1 MRADGW
7 QEENGAQR
15 TDTPYHPNGFIVQ
28 LRVHSGR
35 PKFFMSP
42 LDFVVLIGSMVG
54 IAVYGIWRTRGH
66 RDLSAYL
73 KGDQNIGWATIGISV
88 MATQASA
95 ITFISTPGQGY
106 RDGLGFVQNY
116 FGMPLALILI
126 AAVFLPMYRR
136 LNVYTAYEFLGR
148 RFDAKTRL
156 LGAALFLLQRG
167 LAAGITIYAPAI
179 ILSTMLGW
187 RLDLTIILSGLLVV
201 IYTVIGGSEAVSL
214 TQKYQLAVIF
224 AGMVTAFIVL
234 LVKLPANLTDA
245 LTVAGGFKKLE
256 AVDFS
261 FDVKQRYTFWSGL
274 FGGLFL
280 SLSYFGT
287 DQSQVQ
293 RYISGASLRESR
305 LGLMFNAVLKI
316 PMQFF
321 ILLLGVMV
329 FVFYQFEQP
338 PVFFNEAAWKYAVK
352 HESGAQLHSLEQ
364 KFNAIHVEKEQ
375 LIHNWLDARHAGN
388 REAEAQARQQALA
401 ADDRSEAVRAE
412 AKTAL
417 AAADPGVKSNDA
429 DYVFITFILDYLPH
443 GVIGLL
449 VAAFFAAA
457 LSSKAAE
464 LNALG
469 STTTIDFYR
478 HVFKR
483 EASDAHYVAASKW
496 FTLLWGLVAIGFALF
511 ANLAENLI
519 QAVNIVGSVFYG
531 VVLALFLVAF
541 FIRRVGGTAIF
552 WAALAAQALVF
563 ILYFSLS
570 ISYLWYNFIGCA
582 ACVLFSLI
590 LQAVLGPNTGPAA
603 AELKS

>member
-1 MRADGW
+1 
-7 QEENGAQR
+7 
-15 TDTPYHPNGFIVQ
+15 
-28 LRVHSGR
+28 
-35 PKFFMSP
+35 MSP
-42 LDFVVLIGSMVG
+42 LDYFVLLGSMIG

-66 RDLSAYL
+66 RNLITYL
-73 KGDQNIGWATIGISV
+73 KGDQTTGWATIGLSV

-106 RDGLGFVQNY
+106 ASGLDFVQNY
-116 FGMPLALILI
+116 FGMPLALIII

-156 LGAALFLLQRG
+156 LGAGLFLLQRG

-179 ILSTMLGW
+179 ILSTVLGW
-187 RLDLTIILSGLLVV
+187 RLDLTIVLSGLLV
-201 IYTVIGGSEAVSL
+201 ILYTVAGGSDAVTH

-224 AGMVTAFIVL
+224 AGMVTALIVL
-234 LVKLPANLTDA
+234 LARLPAHLSLTDA
-245 LTVAGGFKKLE
+245 LTVAGGFKKLN

-261 FDVKQRYTFWSGL
+261 FDVKRRYTFWSGL
-274 FGGLFL
+274 LGGLFL

-321 ILLLGVMV
+321 ILLLGVLV
-329 FVFYQFEQP
+329 FVFYQFERP
-338 PVFFNEAAWKYAVK
+338 PVFFNEIAWQDAIK
-352 HESGAQLHSLEQ
+352 HDSNGQLHSLEQ
-364 KFNAIHVEKEQ
+364 KLEALHTQKQERIRA
-375 LIHNWLDARHAGN
+375 WLDAKHAGD
-388 REAEAQARQQALA
+388 RRAEAAARAEAVAAL
-401 ADDRSEAVRAE
+401 DRSESALAE

-417 AAADPGVKSNDA
+417 VAADPGAKSNDS
-429 DYVFITFILDYLPH
+429 DYVFITFVLDHLPH

-457 LSSKAAE
+457 LSSKSAE

-469 STTTIDFYR
+469 STTTVDFYR
-478 HVFKR
+478 HVLKR

-496 FTLLWGLVAIGFALF
+496 FTLFWGLVALAFALC

-541 FIRRVGGTAIF
+541 FLKRVGGTAVF
-552 WAALAAQALVF
+552 WAALVAETLVLV
-563 ILYFSLS
+563 LYFTQP

-582 ACVLFSLI
+582 ACVLLSLLI
-590 LQAVLGPNTGPAA
+590 QAAIGPNADAPRARPG
-603 AELKS
+603 L

>member
-1 MRADGW
+1 
-7 QEENGAQR
+7 
-15 TDTPYHPNGFIVQ
+15 
-28 LRVHSGR
+28 
-35 PKFFMSP
+35 MSP

-54 IAVYGIWRTRGH
+54 IAIYGMWRTRGH
-66 RDLSAYL
+66 RDLSVYL
-73 KGDQNIGWATIGISV
+73 KGDPNVRWVAIGISV

-95 ITFISTPGQGY
+95 ITFISTPGQGFQ
-106 RDGLGFVQNY
+106 DGLGFVQNY
-116 FGMPLALILI
+116 FGMPLALIII

-136 LNVYTAYEFLGR
+136 LNVYTAYEFLGH
-148 RFDAKTRL
+148 RFDTKTRL

-187 RLDLTIILSGLLVV
+187 RLDLTIVLSGMLVV
-201 IYTVIGGSEAVSL
+201 IYTVAGGSEAVTL

-224 AGMVTAFIVL
+224 GGMLTAFVVL
-234 LVKLPANLTDA
+234 LMRLPPGFSLTDA
-245 LTVAGGFKKLE
+245 LTVAGGFQKLQ

-261 FDVKQRYTFWSGL
+261 VDVNRRYTFWSGL
-274 FGGLFL
+274 LGGLFL

-305 LGLMFNAVLKI
+305 LGLMFNAVFKI

-321 ILLLGVMV
+321 ILLLGVLV
-329 FVFYQFEQP
+329 FVFYQFERP
-338 PVFFNEAAWKYAVK
+338 PVFFNEAAW
-352 HESGAQLHSLEQ
+352 HSGVQHDPGNQLHSLEQ
-364 KFNAIHVEKEQ
+364 RFAANHAEKER
-375 LIHNWLDARHAGN
+375 LIHTWLDAKHAGDHKA
-388 REAEAQARQQALA
+388 EAEAHAQAQAAL
-401 ADDRSEAVRAE
+401 DRSDALRAE
-412 AKTAL
+412 AKTTLL
-417 AAADPGVKSNDA
+417 AVNPRATANDA
-429 DYVFITFILDYLPH
+429 DYVFITFVLDHLPH

-469 STTTIDFYR
+469 STTTVDFYR
-478 HVFKR
+478 HMVKR
-483 EASDAHYVAASKW
+483 EATDAHYVAASKW

-519 QAVNIVGSVFYG
+519 QAVNIVGSIFYG
-531 VVLALFLVAF
+531 VVLAMFLVAF
-541 FIRRVGGTAIF
+541 FVRWVNGTAIF
-552 WAALAAQALVF
+552 WAALAAQTLVF
-563 ILYFSLS
+563 VLYFSLK

-582 ACVLFSLI
+582 VCVLFSLLI
-590 LQAVLGPNTGPAA
+590 QAIISSMKPPPKPLPAT
-603 AELKS
+603 